1 MWVYP
6 KPHFGQI
13 DSHIEA
19 ALDLLKYISKHV
31 LSSALLCD
39 NFLKCKL
46 FLFFIRPFLKTAACQ
61 NFTIQ

>member
-31 LSSALLCD
+31 LSSALLCN
-39 NFLKCKL
+39 NFLQCKL
-46 FLFFIRPFLKTAACQ
+46 FLFFVRPFLKTAACQ